1 MAARLCA
8 ALRKHKCERPGPT
21 PCPRQAQHS
30 DFLEVIIIVLIFVD
44 CVILFATLAA
54 TMGLIGGG
62 GVGPGGHNPA
72 QHVHSL
78 GGLLAYVVSRM
89 HSRRHACAP
98 AVLTLLPAWC

>member
-1 MAARLCA
+1 MP
-8 ALRKHKCERPGPT
+8 ALRKHERGRLGPARCA
-21 PCPRQAQHS
+21 PQAQHS

-78 GGLLAYVVSRM
+78 GGLLAYAVSRFQG
-89 HSRRHACAP
+89 
-98 AVLTLLPAWC
+98 